1 MKYLLYKIICILIN
15 IFCLSEDQFYLDK
28 VDNNYFIYK
37 KDNGRMLREQGLYL
51 SCSQILTIYNI
62 ISVPILTFDSMFF
75 DLEEDSR
82 KFIIYHEL
90 AHTELHSKYLNNY
103 LLLREKYSEM
113 EHEADAYALKRTSSY
128 IALKT
133 LDKIKMHLMSLNVNT
148 KDITDRINYIIL
160 ISE

>member
-1 MKYLLYKIICILIN
+1 MKYLMYKFICMLIN
-15 IFCLSEDQFYLDK
+15 IFCLSEDSFHLDK
-28 VDNNYFIYK
+28 VDNVYFIYK
-37 KDNGRMLREQGLYL
+37 KDDGRMLREHGLYL

-75 DLEEDSR
+75 NLEEDSR

-90 AHTELHSKYLNNY
+90 AHTELHSEYINDAM
-103 LLLREKYSEM
+103 LLREKYIEM
-113 EHEADAYALKRTSSY
+113 EHEADIYAVNKTSAF

-133 LDKIKMHLMSLNVNT
+133 LDRIRMNLMSLNINT
-148 KDITDRINYIIL
+148 KDITDRINYISL